1 MRLVYDVKEIKRT
14 ELAVGISAALS
25 RLNVLTKASAMPVDC
40 GLCTGVKHGTR
51 PRGAAKSSVSLAY
64 EVRHARTA
72 SRRARVRSRAYRPS
86 LTRGPDPIKL

>member
-40 GLCTGVKHGTR
+40 GLAPG
-51 PRGAAKSSVSLAY
+51 
-64 EVRHARTA
+64 
-72 SRRARVRSRAYRPS
+72 
-86 LTRGPDPIKL
+86 